1 MLNRRQLRAKAL
13 QSLYA
18 YHESR
23 VANAELCQDKLSQSF
38 DPTWEWQE
46 KQPQDLE
53 LVKNQ
58 KEEAKKLFKQ
68 YHNSKEVFRPNVSID
83 DKVYRSVREQTVF
96 FETLDRKDKNYH
108 AHELLA
114 HTQKVYDAYLSALSL
129 LCKFSDFARQEK
141 EAVEKSHLRKTIE
154 KGDFKLANNALINA
168 LRKNEGLQMQFIKQN
183 ISWEEKSNDLK
194 IFFNQ
199 NIKKNADYTAYHQSL
214 ETDFQKDKEMIL
226 KIIKTFVFPRKTTN
240 LFTLDEVA
248 FPDRLWRNWLKNRTF
263 EDIYEIINKKLSVI
277 AQSFI
282 TGLRQETDTT
292 ELYENLLDKIT
303 TKFNKITETVKTEA
317 FKLQKYKI
325 FQERQRE
332 KDLAKAQGLDKKP
345 RFTPKIEEPK
355 PEEKEREFEDPLAQ
369 KNPKEILVKSTMVAL
384 VDIFSEFL
392 TEQNLN
398 LAGLQTQ
405 HIDTINQT
413 LVEFFTILNLNWE
426 EKVRLVVRAKSDTE
440 LSYIS
445 DLLAENDLFWEESEE
460 AVCSLVQKTIKSI
473 TEENI
478 NHFSLMTLTKSW
490 EDDKEFML
498 DLYKKTIEDEE
509 EYLGYI
515 AQNTQNWD
523 VHRIATVDRI
533 ILLMAISEMINC
545 FSVPVKVTINEY
557 IEMAKIYSTPKS
569 KLFIN
574 GVLEAISKMLLDKNI
589 IRKSAL
595 GLMDNK

>member
-23 VANAELCQDKLSQSF
+23 VANAELCQDKLLQNF
-38 DPTWEWQE
+38 DPSWEWEE
-46 KQPQDLE
+46 KKSQDLE
-53 LVKNQ
+53 LIKKQ
-58 KEEAKKLFKQ
+58 KEESKKLFKQ
-68 YHNSKEVFRPNVSID
+68 YHNSKEVFRPNITID
-83 DKVYRSVREQTVF
+83 DKVYRAVREQVVF
-96 FETLDRKDKNYH
+96 FEGLDKKDRNYH

-114 HTQKVYDAYLSALSL
+114 HTEKVYDAYLSALSL
-129 LCKFSDFARQEK
+129 LCKFSDFAVLEK
-141 EAVEKSHLRKTIE
+141 DAVERSYLRKTTE
-154 KGDFKLANNALINA
+154 KGDFKLANNVLIQA
-168 LRKNEGLQMQFIKQN
+168 LRKNEGLQMQFIKRK
-183 ISWEEKSNDLK
+183 ISWENKINDLK
-194 IFFNQ
+194 IFYNQ
-199 NIKKNADYTAYHQSL
+199 VIKNNADYIEYHQSL

-226 KIIKTFVFPRKTTN
+226 KMLKTFIFPRKTTN
-240 LFTLDEVA
+240 LFTLDEVG
-248 FPDRLWRNWLKNRTF
+248 FPDKLWRNWLKNRTF
-263 EDIYEIINKKLSVI
+263 EDIYEIINKKLSVV
-277 AQSFI
+277 AQSFVN
-282 TGLRQETDTT
+282 GLKDETKSN
-292 ELYENLLDKIT
+292 EWSQILVDKIT
-303 TKFNKITETVKTEA
+303 LRFNKIVEVIKIEA
-317 FKLQKYKI
+317 LKIQKYKI
-325 FQERQRE
+325 SQEKQRE
-332 KDLAKAQGLDKKP
+332 RETAKALGQDKKP
-345 RFTPKIEEPK
+345 KFAPKNEEVK
-355 PEEKEREFEDPLAQ
+355 PEQKEVEDPLTQ
-369 KNPKEILVKSTMVAL
+369 KNPKELLVKNTMVAL
-384 VDIFSEFL
+384 VDVFSEFL

-405 HIDTINQT
+405 HIESINQT
-413 LVEFFTILNLNWE
+413 LSEFFTILNLNWD

-445 DLLAENDLFWEESEE
+445 DLLADNDLFWEESEE

-473 TEENI
+473 TEENMDT
-478 NHFSLMTLTKSW
+478 FSLMSLTKSW

-498 DLYKKTIEDEE
+498 DLYKKSIEDEE
-509 EYLGYI
+509 EYLQYI

-523 VHRIATVDRI
+523 VQRIAMIDRI
-533 ILLMAISEMINC
+533 ILLMGISEMINC